1 MNSHLPRRTGHFGAQ
16 RLRRMLNLFLAA
28 PLVIAGIVSGWY
40 FLLWRADP
48 LIRFSHMLWTL
59 GFWMMGTLAMFA
71 VIITARQKSGASMYL
86 MVVSLAAIALA
97 VYFTPLSRFTNL
109 FPTQASLILPAS
121 IGALNLL
128 TSWLIA
134 FRLRNNIAES
144 QMY

>member
-1 MNSHLPRRTGHFGAQ
+1 MLDAFLVLPFMIVLTITAIYFAFWRT
-16 RLRRMLNLFLAA
+16 
-28 PLVIAGIVSGWY
+28 
-40 FLLWRADP
+40 DP
-48 LIRFSHMLWTL
+48 LIRFSHMLWAL

-71 VIITARQKSGASMYL
+71 VVITVRQKSGASMYL

-134 FRLRNNIAES
+134 FRLRNKIVEP
-144 QMY
+144 QIY